1 MSRNVARRRW
11 LTGLAALLLPM
22 LLAAPVV
29 WILNRQAADLRGEER
44 QLRNEILRLD
54 RALVEIEA
62 LDRVRA
68 TILARKS
75 IVETLD
81 ERRSRAVRLLNALG
95 ALPGGVQ
102 LGTVTAR
109 GDSVTLTGVAVVPI
123 EGAVMALATA
133 GLDDVRVER
142 AASVPPGVSVP
153 FEIHASVPG
162 TLRADAGPPSP

>member
-153 FEIHASVPG
+153 FEIRASVPG